1 MGTFDLWDTELT
13 PEEEKNL
20 LEKAANEIIKRKM
33 ETPAILA
40 LESHKPLA
48 NVIAQTSIVFSGF
61 LIPFLGFQ
69 NVNDYSRLLHKR
81 ENVEKLIGLLEQKAQ
96 ERKSSAS
103 NESEGARQS

>member
-1 MGTFDLWDTELT
+1 MGTFDLWSTELT

-33 ETPAILA
+33 QTPAILA

-48 NVIAQTSIVFSGF
+48 NVIAQTTIVFSGF

-69 NVNDYSRLLHKR
+69 NVNDYSRLLQKR
-81 ENVEKLIGLLEQKAQ
+81 ENVERLICLLEQKAQ
-96 ERKSSAS
+96 ESKSLPS
-103 NESEGARQS
+103 NEVEGARQN